1 MIKPIPTICMAMSLE
16 IPKSEHA
23 IGIRSREPPATPD
36 APQADKVARI
46 LKIMALGI
54 STAIPKVWAAASV
67 MTVIVIAAPSMLMVA
82 PSGMVTEYVSLSS
95 PISAQASILIGM
107 FAAELRVKNA
117 VMALFFKHLKISGYG
132 FLPEYQDRIGD
143 KVDKQHRT

>member
-1 MIKPIPTICMAMSLE
+1 MSLE

-107 FAAELRVKNA
+107 CAAELRVKNA

-132 FLPEYQDRIGD
+132 FLRMHQNTRIGLVT
-143 KVDKQHRT
+143 K